1 VVTEHVERVGD
12 AVPAAARTVA
22 FLHDALERSATCRA
36 ELVAGGLTELEA
48 AALDLLTCA
57 AGEPYELHVLR
68 IAAAR
73 GPAGRLARIV
83 KIADLDDHIAAPWVI
98 GDPPYAWARRRI
110 VIAQEVLGER
120 GQARVA

>member
-1 VVTEHVERVGD
+1 VDTSVD
-12 AVPAAARTVA
+12 L
-22 FLHDALERSATCRA
+22 LHEALERSATCRA
-36 ELVAGGLTELEA
+36 ELTDLKAG
-48 AALDLLTCA
+48 ALDLLTRA
-57 AGEPYELHVLR
+57 DGEAYELYVLR

-110 VIAQEVLGER
+110 MIAQEVLGER
-120 GQARVA
+120 RRARVA